1 MKTDTLF
8 SFELRES
15 VPFFLEQNENFIMIH
30 FEASSIPP
38 KPLADADLPPWK
50 TIMAELAIMD
60 EEETAIAKA
69 QGMTKTAGVEPVE
82 VAAEMGDVASLQALA
97 EELKSQSSA
106 LVPLCDNIVK
116 LAEDFDFDGIVK
128 LADDLEA

>member
-1 MKTDTLF
+1 MSGLAP
-8 SFELRES
+8 EI
-15 VPFFLEQNENFIMIH
+15 VQ
-30 FEASSIPP
+30 EA
-38 KPLADADLPPWK
+38 
-50 TIMAELAIMD
+50 AERFRN
-60 EEETAIAKA
+60 
-69 QGMTKTAGVEPVE
+69 
-82 VAAEMGDVASLQALA
+82 AAEMGDVASLQALA